1 MEMRVIRIIVGVI
14 LIGVGAVLFGTTIH
28 EAPFR
33 TLFLKLLGVGLL
45 ISGAMMGFYKKGKE
59 EKSFSKALVKQQFIQ
74 VLILAGVLIPLS
86 VWIYHFS
93 ADYIFVG
100 MLQTAFH
107 GPLILLAFIVAT
119 FVWQWVTRNLRKER
133 YFLSVT
139 LALAVGLSTFVYM
152 NAPTYTYEEARVLV
166 EEKYDTRIVETEI
179 KALFDTNSFEYP
191 HYYFR
196 TENSDRPYVV
206 DPETGQVKELR

>member
-1 MEMRVIRIIVGVI
+1 MEMRVIRIIVGVV
-14 LIGVGAVLFGTTIH
+14 LIGVGAVLFGITIH

-33 TLFLKLLGVGLL
+33 TLFLRLLGVSLL
-45 ISGAMMGFYKKGKE
+45 ILGAMMGFYKKGKE
-59 EKSFSKALVKQQFIQ
+59 EKSFSKALLNQQFIQ
-74 VLILAGVLIPLS
+74 VLILAVVLIPLS

-93 ADYIFVG
+93 ADYIFIG

-133 YFLSVT
+133 YLIPVT
-139 LALAVGLSTFVYM
+139 LALAVGLFTFVYM

-166 EEKYDTRIVETEI
+166 EEKYDTRTVKTET
-179 KALFDTNSFEYP
+179 KALFDTNSFDYP

-196 TENSDRPYVV
+196 TENSDRPYIV
-206 DPETGQVKELR
+206 DPETG